1 MNLVDVVQE
10 LSFARDLLAVQ
21 EIVRRAARS
30 LTGADGATF
39 VLRDKEECYYAD
51 EDAIAP
57 LWKGMR
63 FPMQAC
69 ISGWSMLHR
78 HAAVIPDIY
87 ADARIPSEAYR
98 PTFVKS
104 LVMVPIRSR
113 DPIGAI
119 GNYWATYHEAT
130 AGEVQVLQALADAT
144 AVAMENVCV
153 YNELEQ
159 RVRERTKEL
168 EAARQAAQEAL
179 QNADQAHRAR
189 SRFLAT
195 ASHDLR
201 QPLQSLAL
209 LNGSLHRIVTDSTAS
224 EALAQQDLAI
234 SAASRLVNALLDISK
249 LESGAVKPEITDVAI
264 ADLFE
269 ELRQEFTNLA
279 VDKGLTLRVDTCTEC
294 VRSDRSLLGQILR
307 NLISNAIKY
316 TRDGTVRLRC
326 LRDSAIA
333 HVQVLDT
340 GVGIPPDLLP
350 HIFDEFYQVG
360 VASNKSRDGYG
371 LGLSIVNRLVKLL
384 GLKLDVKSEPGR
396 GSVFSLELP
405 VSVAALADRRPPEAT
420 RVVARDRTP
429 ALRRR
434 VLLVEDDNGV
444 RHATR
449 LLLKAAGYE
458 VIAAASPAE
467 AFSKASQYGSIDL
480 LITDYHLGCAETGL
494 DVIAAL
500 RREMGEQLKV
510 ILVSGDTSP
519 VIKDL
524 VLDENIRLASKPVPA
539 EQLLQL
545 MSDLAGEAEAVSA
558 PVPGAHRLMVRVSD
572 RGPH

>member
-10 LSFARDLLAVQ
+10 LSFAKDLMAVQ

-39 VLRDKEECYYAD
+39 VLRDREECYYAD

-78 HAAVIPDIY
+78 QAAVIPDIY
-87 ADARIPSEAYR
+87 ADARIPAEAYR

-104 LVMVPIRSR
+104 LVMVPIRSL
-113 DPIGAI
+113 DPVGAI
-119 GNYWATYHEAT
+119 GNYWATNHEAT
-130 AGEVQVLQALADAT
+130 AGEVQMLQALADAT
-144 AVAMENVCV
+144 AVAMENVRV
-153 YNELEQ
+153 RSELEQ
-159 RVRERTKEL
+159 RVHERTKEL

-234 SAASRLVNALLDISK
+234 NAASRLVNALLDISK
-249 LESGAVKPEITDVAI
+249 LESGAIKPEVTDLPI
-264 ADLFE
+264 GDLFE
-269 ELRQEFTNLA
+269 ELRQEFATLA
-279 VDKGLTLRVDTCTEC
+279 ASKGLVLRVDPCPEW

-307 NLISNAIKY
+307 NLIANAIKY
-316 TRDGTVRLRC
+316 TRDGSVRLRC
-326 LRDSAIA
+326 LCDSATA
-333 HVQVLDT
+333 RVQVLDT
-340 GVGIPPDLLP
+340 GVGIPPEHLP

-360 VASNKSRDGYG
+360 VEPKKSRDGYG
-371 LGLSIVNRLVKLL
+371 LGLSIVSRLVKLL
-384 GLKLDVKSEPGR
+384 GLKIDVQSEPGR

-405 VSVAALADRRPPEAT
+405 VSVAAAVNGPPHEAT
-420 RVVARDRTP
+420 RDVARDRNP
-429 ALRRR
+429 AVRRR
-434 VLLVEDDNGV
+434 VLLVEDDSGV
-444 RHATR
+444 REATR

-458 VIAAASPAE
+458 VIAAASATE
-467 AFSKASQYGSIDL
+467 AFGKANEHGSIDL
-480 LITDYHLGCAETGL
+480 LITDYHLGCAETGV

-500 RREMGEQLKV
+500 RRKVSERLKV

-519 VIKDL
+519 AIKGL
-524 VLDENIRLASKPVPA
+524 VLDENMRLASKPVPA
-539 EQLLQL
+539 DQLLQL
-545 MSDLAGEAEAVSA
+545 MSDLAGDAETVRA
-558 PVPGAHRLMVRVSD
+558 PGSQSHRLTA
-572 RGPH
+572 